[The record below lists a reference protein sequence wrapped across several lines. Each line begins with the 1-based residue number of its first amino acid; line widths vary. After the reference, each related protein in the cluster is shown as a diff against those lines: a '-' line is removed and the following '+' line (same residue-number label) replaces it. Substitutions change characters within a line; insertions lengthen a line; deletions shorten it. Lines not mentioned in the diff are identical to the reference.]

1 MLMPPKKRPPRCPK
15 IYNKE
20 EQAHPIHS
28 RGGLMMIIKGGSK
41 TKFLYIMSNEIPT
54 VSFDD
59 IIFLVFDAENKSNIK
74 SKNTYENPN
83 LRMNNPYTIPQI
95 YMPNR
100 TSSHVQQD
108 CPSRFQSLSWNS
120 LPNIS
125 SQRNHRFPSLDESQ
139 RNHRFPSLDES
150 QISVQHPPC
159 LPNIGSPPRKL
170 PKRGNPYTI
179 GSNSSLQF
187 QPNFSS
193 SFESDS
199 PPTNYSG
206 SGNTPNRAFRGGE
219 QSPDRQMHNSHPPIV
234 PNDMS
239 PSPLMSSANSSRSPS
254 PSVPI
259 LPCQQPP
266 CPSLCF
272 PTYDSHCNTEL
283 YYSYDKELAEI
294 RVREEELCKLEEEKR
309 KEAEELNRQVE
320 EVKRQELQIK
330 KKELEIIKKR
340 DDERRREELRRLD
353 CLKEEETR
361 KLEREFE
368 YRQKC
373 LREEHELEL
382 ELLRRKEKEMV
393 AFEIARFKDPIDEL
407 CEITKIDRTFES
419 IEAEFKECNHLNPEN
434 EDICR
439 LREEHSET
447 VSNLDAAHNDSY
459 DEKKSS
465 VVNVPVGSILNLRY
479 SGQKKRLRPVKKYEV
494 RTAMFSPE
502 YQSLP
507 SSILK
512 ESYIDKNLDL
522 DVNFNIPYKKPYI
535 NLEDS
540 FESLKI
546 SQLYDS
552 TTDLNHNRIINVD
565 EYNPFI
571 PYLKSSYT
579 DSERNI
585 SNSVFRDSGDNSD
598 ESTTSVIEEEIDWSD
613 LEFQENDVSSY
624 LQLPEKESKAVPK
637 DMEILAHNYL
647 NEMDDHIIPL
657 EERLKR
663 VQRPFEETSSDESY
677 TTSSEKKRNPKS
689 SKKRKSFF

>member
-1 MLMPPKKRPPRCPK
+1 
-15 IYNKE
+15 
-20 EQAHPIHS
+20 
-28 RGGLMMIIKGGSK
+28 
-41 TKFLYIMSNEIPT
+41 
-54 VSFDD
+54 
-59 IIFLVFDAENKSNIK
+59 
-74 SKNTYENPN
+74 
-83 LRMNNPYTIPQI
+83 MNNPYTIPQI

-219 QSPDRQMHNSHPPIV
+219 QSPDRQMHNSHPPIM

-283 YYSYDKELAEI
+283 YNSYDKELAEI

-447 VSNLDAAHNDSY
+447 VSNLDAAHNDRCYGGTQQQPVIRSPSPKKKKLFPSLKKKMELPLKKMELPLKKMELPLKKIKMFEPHF
-459 DEKKSS
+459 EKNRKVES
-465 VVNVPVGSILNLRY
+465 PVEKFTKVYLPPCAKGKIIIKHEATVCNGGDCCTY
-479 SGQKKRLRPVKKYEV
+479 SGPSCTLIPNSTIVDRNNKTEYNRETGISYNSSGNNELTRSREVSPYISNDDDDDYE
-494 RTAMFSPE
+494 
-502 YQSLP
+502 
-507 SSILK
+507 SSICEKLC
-512 ESYIDKNLDL
+512 SQCQQD
-522 DVNFNIPYKKPYI
+522 I
-535 NLEDS
+535 NRE
-540 FESLKI
+540 
-546 SQLYDS
+546 
-552 TTDLNHNRIINVD
+552 TDNHCC
-565 EYNPFI
+565 
-571 PYLKSSYT
+571 
-579 DSERNI
+579 
-585 SNSVFRDSGDNSD
+585 
-598 ESTTSVIEEEIDWSD
+598 
-613 LEFQENDVSSY
+613 
-624 LQLPEKESKAVPK
+624 
-637 DMEILAHNYL
+637 
-647 NEMDDHIIPL
+647 L
-657 EERLKR
+657 EERRIHNDQERQCLKKFKR
-663 VQRPFEETSSDESY
+663 RKEAKINVANSSLNINTRRNSKSQ
-677 TTSSEKKRNPKS
+677 SSRRGSPSRKLKLNFMDRRKKNITNIYLMM
-689 SKKRKSFF
+689 KKDI